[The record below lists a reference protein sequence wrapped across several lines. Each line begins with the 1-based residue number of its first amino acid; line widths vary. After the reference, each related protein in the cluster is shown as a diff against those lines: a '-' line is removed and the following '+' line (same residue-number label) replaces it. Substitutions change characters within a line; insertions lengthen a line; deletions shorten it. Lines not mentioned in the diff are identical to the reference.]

1 MGETMTG
8 VTGVISPGLTA
19 IIGFVVIDFLNFGDA
34 QDATQKNNGPRQFSF
49 NRPPAF
55 LHPCMVDAVPV
66 VEGYPEPLFQVWS
79 LK

>member
-1 MGETMTG
+1 MTG
-8 VTGVISPGLTA
+8 VTGVISRGLTA
-19 IIGFVVIDFLNFGDA
+19 IIGFVVIDFLTFWDA

-66 VEGYPEPLFQVWS
+66 VEGYQEPLFQVWS